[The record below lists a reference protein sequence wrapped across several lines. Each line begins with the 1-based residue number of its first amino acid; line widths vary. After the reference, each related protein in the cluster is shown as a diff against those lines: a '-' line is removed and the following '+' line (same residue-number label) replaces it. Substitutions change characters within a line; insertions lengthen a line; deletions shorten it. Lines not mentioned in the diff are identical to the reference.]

1 MFNYLSYLYGSLKPQ
16 TMTNVTKKIELAK
29 AYLLANKQEPT
40 ASNVIGVI
48 LDGNKIEHVYYS
60 LLWLKYNDLKATA
73 KALKTTLNTPCI
85 SLQAMLE
92 ARNVSTLINF

>member
-1 MFNYLSYLYGSLKPQ
+1 
-16 TMTNVTKKIELAK
+16 MTNTTKKIELAK

-48 LDGNKIEHVYYS
+48 LQSNKIEHTYYS
-60 LLWLKYNDLKATA
+60 LLWLKYNDLKPTA
-73 KALKTTLNTPCI
+73 KALSTTLKTPCI

-92 ARNVSTLINF
+92 ARNVCTLINF

>member
-1 MFNYLSYLYGSLKPQ
+1 
-16 TMTNVTKKIELAK
+16 MTNTTKKIELAK

-85 SLQAMLE
+85 SLQEMLE
-92 ARNVSTLINF
+92 ARNVSTSINF

>member
-1 MFNYLSYLYGSLKPQ
+1 
-16 TMTNVTKKIELAK
+16 MTNTTKKIELAK

-92 ARNVSTLINF
+92 ARNVSTSINF